1 MKLST
6 FCREMEDATNAM
18 QSVEQEKNELNQNT
32 AELQRLLEVQRNN
45 SNCSDKDVKNTIG
58 NAEFIVISFLLFLQ
72 ELETE
77 KKRIVA
83 EFSQR
88 ESETLKLSQEKE
100 SLSATTQTLQ
110 DSLKEIE
117 NKTQQLLTDKREI
130 EER

>member
-1 MKLST
+1 
-6 FCREMEDATNAM
+6 MEEATNAM

-32 AELQRLLEVQRNN
+32 AELQRLLEVHITIPIVHTKMLENTMRNA
-45 SNCSDKDVKNTIG
+45 D
-58 NAEFIVISFLLFLQ
+58 FIFAIFQ

-83 EFSQR
+83 EYSQR

-100 SLSATTQTLQ
+100 NLSATTQTLQ
-110 DSLKEIE
+110 DRLKEIE

>member
-1 MKLST
+1 M
-6 FCREMEDATNAM
+6 
-18 QSVEQEKNELNQNT
+18 
-32 AELQRLLEVQRNN
+32 
-45 SNCSDKDVKNTIG
+45 
-58 NAEFIVISFLLFLQ
+58 
-72 ELETE
+72 ETE
-77 KKRIVA
+77 KKRIVT

-117 NKTQQLLTDKREI
+117 NKTQQLLADKREI